1 MATAGAGSA
10 SNSGAAPEDQL
21 EVERVVAQ
29 IAAATVQ
36 TLEGKRVRI
45 REFWRETDYVTG
57 FVRQY
62 GCIFCHQMVHDI
74 VTHTEEILS
83 RGARILIVGN
93 GTAEQA
99 ARFFSMK
106 KLPRLGVTVTTDAE
120 RESFKAAEFERG
132 YLRTFAHPGA
142 LNAYVSAKRQG
153 HRITGLFGDL
163 TQLGGLVATRPPAR
177 PLYFHRSRFAGDN
190 ANLEAVIAG
199 LAAPSASS
207 LSDSPS
213 SSDSH

>member
-1 MATAGAGSA
+1 MALGFGS
-10 SNSGAAPEDQL
+10 SGDDQA

-29 IAAATVQ
+29 IAASSVQ
-36 TLEGKRVRI
+36 TLDGKRVRI

-74 VTHTEEILS
+74 VTHTDEILS

-93 GTAEQA
+93 GTSEQA
-99 ARFFSMK
+99 ARFFAMK
-106 KLPRLGVTVTTDAE
+106 KLPRLGVTVTTDVD

-132 YLRTFAHPGA
+132 LARTFLHPGA
-142 LNAYVSAKRQG
+142 HEAYAAARRQG

-177 PLYFHRSRFAGDN
+177 PLYFHRSKFAGDN
-190 ANLEAVIAG
+190 ADLTMVIAK
-199 LAAPSASS
+199 LDAPSASS
-207 LSDSPS
+207 LSDPPS
-213 SSDSH
+213 ASAPE